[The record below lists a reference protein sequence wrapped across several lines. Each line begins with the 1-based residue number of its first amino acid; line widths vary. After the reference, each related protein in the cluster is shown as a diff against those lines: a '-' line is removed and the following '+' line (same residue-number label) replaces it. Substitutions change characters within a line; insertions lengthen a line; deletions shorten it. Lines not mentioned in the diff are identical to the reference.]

1 MYKFRF
7 RNIGNTNPYEELIK
21 VFLTPEEYGICTGDE
36 EADFEYSGERD
47 RLKRELF
54 RDLSKISGKTPG
66 WGTLTG
72 IRPVKL
78 AAELADRNDSDM
90 QAVREKL
97 KDDYLLHAT
106 KADLVMEI
114 LDYQRN
120 ILGAPENNSISLYI
134 GIPFCP
140 TRCLYCSFTSSQ
152 ASEEEI
158 DRYLKALHREIQFCG
173 ERTGAA
179 VIESLYYGGGTPT
192 TLNALQLDKLL
203 SATHKS
209 FNLKCLREL
218 TVEAGRPDT
227 ITEEKL
233 RVLKDHGVN
242 RISINPQSMKES
254 TLEIIGR
261 KHSADDVYNAFET
274 AHKIGIETINTD
286 LIAGLPE
293 ESEKDFAD
301 SLEKIIGLGADNI
314 TLHTLAV
321 KRSSRLKEVD
331 EKINYRNESLRNKM
345 LVSAHEKLRN
355 CSYRPYYLYRQKN
368 TSGDTE
374 NTGFCRKDKV
384 SVYNIRIMEE
394 RQSILAFGA
403 GGISKIYFP
412 EENRLERIAN
422 VSNYNIYIERIEEML
437 TRKEKSF
444 FIQEEPDVNK
454 CT

>member
-36 EADFEYSGERD
+36 EADFEYFGERD

-90 QAVREKL
+90 QAVGKKL
-97 KDDYLLHAT
+97 RNDYLLHCS
-106 KADLVMEI
+106 KADLVMKI

-120 ILGAPENNSISLYI
+120 ILGAPERNSISLYI

-140 TRCLYCSFTSSQ
+140 SRCLYCSFTSSQ
-152 ASEEEI
+152 VREEEI

-173 ERTGAA
+173 ERTGTA

-192 TLNALQLDKLL
+192 TLNASQLDRLL

-209 FNLKCLREL
+209 FNLKGLREF

-233 RVLKDHGVN
+233 RVLKDYGVD
-242 RISINPQSMKES
+242 RISINPQTMKDS

-261 KHSADDVYNAFET
+261 KHSADDVYSAFET
-274 AHKIGIETINTD
+274 ANKVGIETINTD
-286 LIAGLPE
+286 LIAGLPKENE
-293 ESEKDFAD
+293 EDFAK
-301 SLEKIIGLGADNI
+301 SLEEIIGLGAENI

-321 KRSSRLKEVD
+321 KKTSKLKEVD
-331 EKINYRNESLRNKM
+331 ENFNYREESLREKM
-345 LVSAHEKLRN
+345 LVSAHDKLRN
-355 CSYRPYYLYRQKN
+355 CRYRPYYLYRQKN

-374 NTGFCRKDKV
+374 NTGFCRNDKA

-394 RQSILAFGA
+394 RQSILALGA
-403 GGISKIYFP
+403 GGISKVYFP
-412 EENRLERIAN
+412 KGNRLERIAN
-422 VSNYNIYIERIEEML
+422 VSNYEIYIDRIEEML
-437 TRKEKSF
+437 ARKEKGF
-444 FIQEEPDVNK
+444 FTGGIK
-454 CT
+454 C